1 MGSQREAAKKSG
13 LVTSAGICDQQEEQ
27 TLAAF
32 LSMPAYFLF
41 WVCFELEAP
50 FDHWQEKA
58 GCQSS
63 DRAAL
68 TWQCRLL
75 PYQQLVL

>member
-1 MGSQREAAKKSG
+1 MVSQREAVKRSG
-13 LVTSAGICDQQEEQ
+13 LVTYAGICYQQEEQ

-41 WVCFELEAP
+41 WVCSELEAP
-50 FDHWQEKA
+50 FDRWQEEA

-63 DRAAL
+63 DRVAL
-68 TWQCRLL
+68 TWQCGLS
-75 PYQQLVL
+75 PHQQLVL